1 MWDVGIIGVGTMG
14 SMAAWQ
20 LSSKGQSVIGFEQF
34 GIGHDRSAAGGES
47 RLFRTAYKEGPE
59 YVPILKRAHEL
70 WRQLEK
76 ETNSRLL
83 YLNGGLTIGE
93 PQEETVKNSLKAVKD
108 FSIEHEILDY
118 ETASKRYPQ
127 HRISKDDI
135 MVLDKEAGY
144 IRPEL
149 AVVAAAT
156 RAEDLGAE
164 ILRYT
169 TVENIEPKSDHVV
182 VTANGQTYKVK
193 KLLITAGPWAKNFL
207 PAFQPYLAVKRIV
220 LTWFPAKDIELFG
233 PEKFPVFTRRT
244 EGNRFFG
251 APTLEGSM
259 IKIGTSTPGSDVEN
273 PDQLDR
279 SVRLDELAESVEIV
293 QNYFR
298 GVRVDPLRASVYM
311 DAYTPDGQS
320 IVGKVPDMPNT
331 YSLSAFSGHGFKM
344 APAFGELAANLILE
358 KQPEFQIETLNPERY
373 IKNVKTI

>member
-1 MWDVGIIGVGTMG
+1 MWDVGIIGIGTMG

-20 LSSKGQSVIGFEQF
+20 LSSKGKSVIGFEQF

-59 YVPILKRAHEL
+59 YVPILKRSQEL

-76 ETNSRLL
+76 ETSSYLL
-83 YLNGGLTIGE
+83 HLNGGLTIGQPE
-93 PQEETVKNSLKAVKD
+93 EETVKNSLKAVTD

-118 ETASKRYPQ
+118 VSASKRYPQ
-127 HRISKDDI
+127 HRLSKDEI

-149 AVVAAAT
+149 AVVTAAT

-169 TVENIEPKSDHVV
+169 TVEKIEPKNDHVA
-182 VTANGQTYKVK
+182 VTAKGQTYKVR

-207 PAFQPYLAVKRIV
+207 PAFQPYLPVKRIF

-233 PEKFPVFTRRT
+233 PKNFPVFTRRT
-244 EGNRFFG
+244 EGYRFFG

-259 IKIGTSTPGSDVEN
+259 IKIGTSKPGSEVAS
-273 PDQLDR
+273 PDQLAPI
-279 SVRLDELAESVEIV
+279 SLEELADSSVIV
-293 QNYFR
+293 QKYFR
-298 GVRVDPLRASVYM
+298 GVRADPVRADVYM
-311 DAYTPDGQS
+311 DAFTPDNQS

-331 YSLSAFSGHGFKM
+331 YTLSGFSGHGFKM
-344 APAFGELAANLILE
+344 APAFGELAANLIME
-358 KQPEFQIETLNPERY
+358 KQSDFQTETLNPERY
-373 IKNVKTI
+373 IQSIKTI